1 MRMRRQPIPQTQPS
15 LLPKIIIKRKKKK
28 EEGKASEEKKC
39 SLVQRCVWQ
48 LCCLFFDFCEGE
60 FIFWNASKS
69 SKGFFSFGMQI
80 IIEMLPTPLREY
92 SNDTMH
98 WSSYFHLQ
106 LSNTHRF
113 SFMTPC
119 EADKHC
125 NWSFT
130 TGETEAKFTI
140 HDLTVTGEC
149 VQLLHKPTL
158 GQLVNCLQMLTP
170 AFVGWLAT

>member
-1 MRMRRQPIPQTQPS
+1 M
-15 LLPKIIIKRKKKK
+15 
-28 EEGKASEEKKC
+28 
-39 SLVQRCVWQ
+39 QRCVQ
-48 LCCLFFDFCEGE
+48 QPCCFFFDFSEGE

-69 SKGFFSFGMQI
+69 SKGDFSFGMQI
-80 IIEMLPTPLREY
+80 ILMMLPTPLREY

-113 SFMTPC
+113 GFMTSC
-119 EADKHC
+119 EANKHC

-130 TGETEAKFTI
+130 TGETDTKFTI

-149 VQLLHKPTL
+149 VQLLCKPTL
-158 GQLVNCLQMLTP
+158 EQQVSCLQMLTL
-170 AFVGWLAT
+170 AFVGSGTTWTTDTGMLMSA